1 MHHPD
6 FSKWLTT
13 AYLLAYQAD
22 FDEEASLPDERKGW
36 RQRLQAKF
44 KRIK

>member
-22 FDEEASLPDERKGW
+22 EDEPATPTGRKGW
-36 RQRLQAKF
+36 RQRLQDKL
-44 KRIK
+44 KRTS

>member
-13 AYLLAYQAD
+13 AYLLAYQV
-22 FDEEASLPDERKGW
+22 DEDELTTLAGRKGW
-36 RQRLQAKF
+36 RQRLQDKL
-44 KRIK
+44 KRTR